1 MNNTSNRYLIKLTL
15 VATLGGLLFGY
26 DTGVISGT
34 VGSLESF
41 FVNPKG
47 LSEFESSR
55 LTGFIVSSALI
66 GCIIGGSI
74 GGLIGRRFGR
84 KNSLIIAGILFF
96 ISALGSSMPEI
107 FITSIGQGDHTL
119 SNIFIFYRII
129 GGIGVGIASMM
140 SPVYIAEIAPANKR
154 GKLVSYNQLAI
165 VGGFMIV
172 YFVNYFIALNGDD
185 SWLNELGWRYM
196 FASELIPV
204 TIFII
209 LLYTV
214 PDTPRSLVHLNKED
228 KALEVLKKVNGENE
242 AAEILN
248 DIKNTLK
255 EKTAPLLTYGFGI
268 VVIGILLSVFQQFVG
283 INVVLYYAPEI
294 FKTLDLATDTA
305 LLQTIIVGIVNFL
318 FTIIAIRTVDIYGR
332 KPLMIIGAIGMA
344 ISMIS
349 LGLTFYGN
357 LDGYVALI
365 CMMIY
370 VASFALSWGPVT
382 WVLLSEI
389 FPNNIRNKAL
399 AIAVAAQWA
408 SNYLVSATFPIMNN
422 NTYLTETF
430 NNGFAYWIY
439 GVMSFLAGYFVWK
452 FVPETKGK
460 KLEDMD
466 SLWKN
471 GN

>member
-1 MNNTSNRYLIKLTL
+1 MNNTSNGYLIKLTL

-66 GCIIGGSI
+66 GCVIGGSI

-228 KALEVLKKVNGENE
+228 KALEVLKKVNGEKE
-242 AAEILN
+242 AVGILN

>member
-1 MNNTSNRYLIKLTL
+1 MNKRTNGYLIKLTL

-41 FVNPKG
+41 FVDPKG

-74 GGLIGRRFGR
+74 GGIIGRRFGR
-84 KNSLIIAGILFF
+84 KKSLIMAGILFF

-107 FITSIGQGDHTL
+107 FITTVGQGDHTL

-214 PDTPRSLVHLNKED
+214 PDTPRSLVQLNKED
-228 KALEVLKKVNGENE
+228 IALEVLKKVNGENE
-242 AAEILN
+242 AVEILN

-268 VVIGILLSVFQQFVG
+268 VIIGILLSVFQQFVG

-318 FTIIAIRTVDIYGR
+318 FTIIAIKTVDIYGR

-357 LDGYVALI
+357 LDGYVALV

-439 GVMSFLAGYFVWK
+439 GLMSILGGYFVWK
-452 FVPETKGK
+452 FVPETRGK

>member
-1 MNNTSNRYLIKLTL
+1 M
-15 VATLGGLLFGY
+15 
-26 DTGVISGT
+26 
-34 VGSLESF
+34 
-41 FVNPKG
+41 
-47 LSEFESSR
+47 
-55 LTGFIVSSALI
+55 
-66 GCIIGGSI
+66 
-74 GGLIGRRFGR
+74 
-84 KNSLIIAGILFF
+84 
-96 ISALGSSMPEI
+96 
-107 FITSIGQGDHTL
+107 
-119 SNIFIFYRII
+119 
-129 GGIGVGIASMM
+129 
-140 SPVYIAEIAPANKR
+140 
-154 GKLVSYNQLAI
+154 
-165 VGGFMIV
+165 
-172 YFVNYFIALNGDD
+172 
-185 SWLNELGWRYM
+185 
-196 FASELIPV
+196 
-204 TIFII
+204 
-209 LLYTV
+209 
-214 PDTPRSLVHLNKED
+214 
-228 KALEVLKKVNGENE
+228 
-242 AAEILN
+242 
-248 DIKNTLK
+248 
-255 EKTAPLLTYGFGI
+255 
-268 VVIGILLSVFQQFVG
+268 LSVFQQFVG

-318 FTIIAIRTVDIYGR
+318 FTIIAIKTVDIYGR

-357 LDGYVALI
+357 LDGYVALV

-399 AIAVAAQWA
+399 SIAVAAQWA

-439 GVMSFLAGYFVWK
+439 GLMSILAGYFVWK

>member
-1 MNNTSNRYLIKLTL
+1 MNNTSNGYLIKLTL

-228 KALEVLKKVNGENE
+228 KALEVLKKVNGKKE
-242 AAEILN
+242 AIEILN

-255 EKTAPLLTYGFGI
+255 EKTAPILTYGFGI
-268 VVIGILLSVFQQFVG
+268 VVVGILLSVFQQFVG

-349 LGLTFYGN
+349 LGFTFYGN

>member
-228 KALEVLKKVNGENE
+228 KALEVLKKVNGEKE
-242 AAEILN
+242 AVEILN

-439 GVMSFLAGYFVWK
+439 GVMSFIAGYFVWK

>member
-439 GVMSFLAGYFVWK
+439 GVMSFIAGYFVWK